1 MCEPGWKY
9 RDSKK
14 EVLNN
19 CVALFQRKEEKE
31 LHVVFIYYFSSVS
44 ILTEW
49 LFFSV
54 VPFGTK
60 NKFSMPCNVTLHGAP
75 MFEQACKDALRRR
88 GYTLLSTNNKYT
100 LYIWY
105 IFIFPKIL

>member
-1 MCEPGWKY
+1 M
-9 RDSKK
+9 
-14 EVLNN
+14 
-19 CVALFQRKEEKE
+19 
-31 LHVVFIYYFSSVS
+31 I
-44 ILTEW
+44 I
-49 LFFSV
+49 FSV

-100 LYIWY
+100 LYI
-105 IFIFPKIL
+105 